1 MAVSQDPLSVRN
13 NNPGNLRYVGQ
24 EGATPGEGGF
34 ARFESREAG
43 MEAMRRQI
51 ELDTQK
57 RGMNLNQFI
66 NKYAPPS
73 ENKTQGYV
81 DFVVQKTGLDP
92 TQPVPAEMIP
102 AIQTAMIQMEG
113 GPRAVS
119 AFSATSAPAATQA
132 TPTATRPTQYVQVAQ
147 GPRTTTPASPKLTDL
162 PPSYR
167 AALAANY
174 IADTEDP
181 EVSIADKAM
190 AMLEEMQGGGG
201 PRGAATFN
209 KMMGQEEGVSPFALM
224 AKAQEPEAAP
234 RRRPVPRMPKMMANG
249 GEVSNEVPRVDAQGR
264 VIRDAPIPERPL
276 SPTEKAVGA
285 GEAAL
290 SLASGITAPAS
301 IAYDVMRG
309 VPRQE
314 VSPSRFMYTPRTE
327 GGQRAAE
334 GLGRF
339 MQEYKLDVATPQ
351 VQLQRPYPV
360 GAAAKQG
367 IAALRETGE
376 ALELPFMTDTPP
388 VGAVK
393 PGGGVV
399 DSYGVETLLKGSV
412 LNQASEMFKARTGK
426 DINSFRELEGSPE
439 GQNVVAA
446 ERWISTKAKEYFAKQ
461 YGSPRDPVLRL
472 FEEGKYIPRR
482 LNKAEEE
489 GLEVIKPRLAAANRL
504 MASDNPDDQ
513 ATGKLML
520 SSLYDKATPVTITFY
535 QDTVRNRLKNPQ
547 YRDSIIQYLREE
559 KDYGPDEISVVEMD
573 SIINDFANTGKLSSN
588 APFFET
594 DMVEAA
600 TANTLDVIGRQIKTQ
615 GGVYGGEFGRSIEV
629 RGKAPSYL
637 SPAEKENVSRGEPI
651 YTPRD
656 DATSDLFSRREVA
669 KYMLNT
675 PKEKWETLTF
685 PEMLLRVE
693 KASEKSLDPIE
704 VADRIDNYKPVTR
717 EQRLLGTNPVL
728 PLQESSLGKGATWR
742 EITTPGGLQ
751 IEGRLL
757 KHCVSQDPKYESFL
771 VNDQSK
777 FFALRD
783 KDGKSYVTIQVDRLG
798 QGEDGP
804 FANIRQVKGFR
815 NADVGEKY
823 APEIMQFLENY
834 EKQIGV
840 PLRYTEGRTYLPPE
854 VRGLA
859 NRLPENFAK
868 GGMVDKPL
876 YDRAA

>member
-1 MAVSQDPLSVRN
+1 
-13 NNPGNLRYVGQ
+13 
-24 EGATPGEGGF
+24 
-34 ARFESREAG
+34 
-43 MEAMRRQI
+43 
-51 ELDTQK
+51 
-57 RGMNLNQFI
+57 
-66 NKYAPPS
+66 
-73 ENKTQGYV
+73 
-81 DFVVQKTGLDP
+81 
-92 TQPVPAEMIP
+92 
-102 AIQTAMIQMEG
+102 
-113 GPRAVS
+113 
-119 AFSATSAPAATQA
+119 
-132 TPTATRPTQYVQVAQ
+132 
-147 GPRTTTPASPKLTDL
+147 
-162 PPSYR
+162 
-167 AALAANY
+167 
-174 IADTEDP
+174 
-181 EVSIADKAM
+181 
-190 AMLEEMQGGGG
+190 
-201 PRGAATFN
+201 
-209 KMMGQEEGVSPFALM
+209 
-224 AKAQEPEAAP
+224 
-234 RRRPVPRMPKMMANG
+234 
-249 GEVSNEVPRVDAQGR
+249 
-264 VIRDAPIPERPL
+264 
-276 SPTEKAVGA
+276 
-285 GEAAL
+285 
-290 SLASGITAPAS
+290 
-301 IAYDVMRG
+301 
-309 VPRQE
+309 
-314 VSPSRFMYTPRTE
+314 
-327 GGQRAAE
+327 
-334 GLGRF
+334 
-339 MQEYKLDVATPQ
+339 
-351 VQLQRPYPV
+351 
-360 GAAAKQG
+360 
-367 IAALRETGE
+367 
-376 ALELPFMTDTPP
+376 
-388 VGAVK
+388 
-393 PGGGVV
+393 
-399 DSYGVETLLKGSV
+399 
-412 LNQASEMFKARTGK
+412 
-426 DINSFRELEGSPE
+426 
-439 GQNVVAA
+439 
-446 ERWISTKAKEYFAKQ
+446 
-461 YGSPRDPVLRL
+461 
-472 FEEGKYIPRR
+472 
-482 LNKAEEE
+482 
-489 GLEVIKPRLAAANRL
+489 
-504 MASDNPDDQ
+504 
-513 ATGKLML
+513 
-520 SSLYDKATPVTITFY
+520 
-535 QDTVRNRLKNPQ
+535 
-547 YRDSIIQYLREE
+547 
-559 KDYGPDEISVVEMD
+559 
-573 SIINDFANTGKLSSN
+573 
-588 APFFET
+588 
-594 DMVEAA
+594 MVEAA

-717 EQRLLGTNPVL
+717 DQRLLGTTPVL